1 MLRSSHAAVKSIA
14 TETLSDRQRRSRL
27 AVPSCVFLHMTPLI
41 LASTSRY
48 RAELLNRL
56 RISFSSAAP
65 DVDEAALPGES
76 PATQAQR
83 LAAAKAAAVARQHPG
98 SWAIGSDQ
106 VAELNGQPLGKPGT
120 REAAIAQLTA
130 MSGHEVQFHT
140 AVCVSDGIA
149 QHQAIDLTRVR
160 FRPLQTAEIE
170 RYIDAEQPLDCAGS
184 FKCEGLGITLF
195 DAIESSDPTALIG
208 LPLIKTAQLLRQAGY
223 QLP

>member
-1 MLRSSHAAVKSIA
+1 MK
-14 TETLSDRQRRSRL
+14 
-27 AVPSCVFLHMTPLI
+27 PLI

-65 DVDEAALPGES
+65 DVDEAPLPDEP
-76 PATQAQR
+76 PAAQAQR
-83 LAAAKAAAVARQHPG
+83 LATAKAAAVARQHPG

-120 REAAIAQLTA
+120 REAACAQLVA
-130 MSGHEVQFHT
+130 MSGHEVLFHT
-140 AVCVSDGIA
+140 AVCLSDGNT
-149 QHQAIDLTRVR
+149 QYQASDLTRVR
-160 FRPLQTAEIE
+160 FRTLQAAEIE

-195 DAIESSDPTALIG
+195 DAIENCDPTALIG